1 MAVAIQRNN
10 IITNITVFNRQQGLI
25 TVHFVIFIS
34 QIVCKMLSSSI
45 VVFFVSTTSFMS
57 SVDIKRNSKILVF
70 LLFFIR
76 YSFLFN
82 LTSRFFDFFDKC
94 IFFDDFRTNGRR
106 CLTLLFMIIY
116 IYL

>member
-10 IITNITVFNRQQGLI
+10 IITNITVFNRQHGLI

-70 LLFFIR
+70 LLFLLGIHF
-76 YSFLFN
+76 YSILPVDSLISLISVSFSM
-82 LTSRFFDFFDKC
+82 TSGQMEEDV
-94 IFFDDFRTNGRR
+94 
-106 CLTLLFMIIY
+106 LHY
-116 IYL
+116 YL

>member
-10 IITNITVFNRQQGLI
+10 IITNITVFNRQHGLI

-70 LLFFIR
+70 LLFFLLGIHF
-76 YSFLFN
+76 YSILPVDSLISLISVSFSM
-82 LTSRFFDFFDKC
+82 TSGQMEEDV
-94 IFFDDFRTNGRR
+94 
-106 CLTLLFMIIY
+106 LHY
-116 IYL
+116 YL

>member
-34 QIVCKMLSSSI
+34 QVVCKMLSSSI

-57 SVDIKRNSKILVF
+57 SMDIKRNSKILVL
-70 LLFFIR
+70 LLFSLGIHFYLILPVDSLISLISV
-76 YSFLFN
+76 SFSM
-82 LTSRFFDFFDKC
+82 TSGQMEEDV
-94 IFFDDFRTNGRR
+94 
-106 CLTLLFMIIY
+106 LHY
-116 IYL
+116 YL

>member
-34 QIVCKMLSSSI
+34 QVVCKMLSSSI

-70 LLFFIR
+70 LHFFLLGIHF
-76 YSFLFN
+76 YSILPVDSLISLISVSFSM
-82 LTSRFFDFFDKC
+82 TSGQMEEDV
-94 IFFDDFRTNGRR
+94 
-106 CLTLLFMIIY
+106 LHY
-116 IYL
+116 YL